1 MEMATKIRIVQM
13 NKHKAQ
19 MNVENLI
26 KETKFTQEGQISK
39 LLWKNQE
46 VGECAGSGLPTPT
59 RLLLKHSFDIRLTKV
74 VLRKPVP
81 KQKLKLLIGFS
92 NWCLYGKT
100 GLDNKEFLR
109 HISIEH
115 DDYALPNIVLNR
127 EPWVDW
133 VDFYSDE
140 AEILFSVIDP
150 R

>member
-1 MEMATKIRIVQM
+1 MEMATKIIIVQM
-13 NKHKAQ
+13 NKHKAK
-19 MNVENLI
+19 MDVEKLI
-26 KETKFTQEGQISK
+26 KETKFTQEGQVSK

-46 VGECAGSGLPTPT
+46 VGEYKDPGRPTPT
-59 RLLLKHSFDIRLTKV
+59 RLLLKHPFDIRLTEV

-92 NWCLYGKT
+92 NWCPGGKT
-100 GLDNKEFLR
+100 CLTNKEFLR

-115 DDYALPNIVLNR
+115 DEYALPNIILNR
-127 EPWVDW
+127 PPWVNW

-140 AEILFSVIDP
+140 TEILFLGIDP